1 MKYNIDNNEV
11 LSIYGDGSISKS
23 EAARRYCIKNGI
35 LFDHKIRR
43 KISHIINNHSEKQP
57 IRQVFEGE
65 DVVGKDVFD
74 AVGSDGKIMTIE
86 KYCETYGLDYSKV
99 KSYKLITHTG
109 KSFYNVSF
117 VEGGEVETIS
127 TEEFLE
133 KTSSFFK
140 SLEKPLHKTELR
152 EGKVGVVKVADLHIG
167 AVISGLINTPDYDTS
182 IVAERLQ
189 SAAQYVNRFGYDVV
203 HIHILGDII
212 EAFDVKMHAG
222 MWKNVDVR
230 VYGVEA
236 VKIATTL
243 LHKYFLSLI
252 HNLGEVKIV
261 GGNHGRVTA
270 DKTDDTESGAENLIA
285 WGLSLIG
292 YDVEFNPFVITH
304 HVDGI
309 CHILT
314 HGHHGISKKSTQQ
327 ICWDYGTKGMFNLI
341 CEGHLHSNIERLAVN
356 KIDSYQVVKDD
367 SVDHRR
373 MNVPSFFTGNSFS
386 EYLGY
391 TSSAGFLI
399 VEDNG
404 YGKPNIFNFS
414 L

>member
-1 MKYNIDNNEV
+1 MKYNINVDEI
-11 LSIYGDGSISKS
+11 LEIYGDGSISKS
-23 EAARRYCIKNGI
+23 EVTRRYCNLRKIKY
-35 LFDHKIRR
+35 DDKIRR
-43 KISHIINNHSEKQP
+43 KISHIINNNLNKSYQSVSKEYNFVQDKELLDA
-57 IRQVFEGE
+57 I
-65 DVVGKDVFD
+65 DVDGRIMNIERYCDV
-74 AVGSDGKIMTIE
+74 
-86 KYCETYGLDYSKV
+86 YGLDYSKV

-109 KSFYNVSF
+109 KYFYNINF
-117 VEGGEVETIS
+117 VEGDGEGIS
-127 TEEFLE
+127 TEEFLTATE
-133 KTSSFFK
+133 SFFR
-140 SLEKPLHKTELR
+140 SLDKPINLT
-152 EGKVGVVKVADLHIG
+152 KVRGSNTAVVKIADLHIG
-167 AVISGLINTPDYDTS
+167 AIIYGLINTPDYDTN
-182 IVAERLQ
+182 IVVERLLK
-189 SAAQYVNRFGYDVV
+189 SVEHINRLNYDTV
-203 HIHILGDII
+203 HIHILGDVI
-212 EAFDVKMHAG
+212 EAFDVKMHSN
-222 MWKNVDVR
+222 MWKNIDR
-230 VYGVEA
+230 RIYGVEA
-236 VKIATTL
+236 VKVATTI
-243 LHKYFLSLI
+243 LHKYFLSRI
-252 HNLGEVKIV
+252 NNLGEVKIV

-304 HVDGI
+304 KVDNI

-356 KIDSYQVVKDD
+356 KLDSYHIVRDD

-404 YGKPNIFNFS
+404 EGKPNVFNFS